1 MKTQKRKEFRMKKSP
16 SVMMLLI
23 LLFMFVSMPVHAVI
37 ITQSFTGFWAQP
49 DQESQGFDFQVIN
62 QNGGVTQ
69 AIVYWYTFDTAG
81 NPMWLAGIGDVID
94 DEVSLDLL
102 TVTGVT
108 NLQGNDPET
117 RNEVVL
123 ATATFSFDDCQ
134 NGTVDISPIPTT
146 GNANTPATANTP
158 NSISGTGGIFRIQRL
173 TSIQGSTCSGGIS
186 DDSSPGGSSY
196 EIEQFMINT
205 GVYPNGNARA
215 KFKQGTSSSEF
226 EVEIE
231 GIPLGMY
238 DLSVDGEIRGQIEVM
253 NDGNE
258 TEGEIEFE
266 SPADEDELLLVFDP
280 QGKTIE
286 VLEGNIVLFEIV
298 FAPVDPGTTNPV
310 DNGAPPF
317 ANGLETEVD
326 LNNTGLITSA
336 RGSVKLEQDLTEV
349 EFEAEIEDL
358 PPGNYGLYIDGQIVG
373 TISVTNGEG
382 GPEGELEFS
391 FPADADDLVLDFD
404 PRGKLI
410 EIRQG
415 DVGVVLEVN
424 F

>member
-1 MKTQKRKEFRMKKSP
+1 MKTQKRKKFRMKKSP

-23 LLFMFVSMPVHAVI
+23 LLFMFVSMPVQAVI

-49 DQESQGFDFQVIN
+49 DHESQGFDFQVIN
-62 QNGGVTQ
+62 QNDGVTQ
-69 AIVYWYTFDTAG
+69 AIVYWYTFDTVG
-81 NPMWLAGIGDVID
+81 NPMWLAGIGDVVGG
-94 DEVSLDLL
+94 EVSLDLL

-108 NLQGNDPET
+108 NLQENDPAT

-123 ATATFSFDDCQ
+123 ATATFSFGDCQ
-134 NGTVDISPIPTT
+134 SGTVEISPKPSTST
-146 GNANTPATANTP
+146 SNNP

-173 TSIQGSTCSGGIS
+173 TSVQGSSCSGGIS
-186 DDSSPGGSSY
+186 DDSTPGGSSY

-205 GVYPNGNARA
+205 GIYPNGNARA
-215 KFKQGTSSSEF
+215 KFKQDTSSSEF

-286 VLEGNIVLFEIV
+286 VLEGNIVLFEMV
-298 FAPVDPGTTNPV
+298 FAPADPGTTNPV

-317 ANGLETEVD
+317 ANDLETEVD

-349 EFEAEIEDL
+349 EFEVEIEDL
-358 PPGNYGLYIDGQIVG
+358 PLGNYGLYIDGEIVG

-391 FPADADDLVLDFD
+391 FPADANDLVLDFD

-415 DVGVVLEVN
+415 DVGVVLDVN